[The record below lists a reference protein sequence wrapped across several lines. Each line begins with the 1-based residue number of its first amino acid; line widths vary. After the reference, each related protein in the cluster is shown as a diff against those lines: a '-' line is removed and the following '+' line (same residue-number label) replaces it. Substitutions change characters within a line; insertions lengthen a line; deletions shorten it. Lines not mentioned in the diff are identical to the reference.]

1 MRHTKTKKFRSY
13 RGGMDEI
20 LNAARATATATAR
33 ARQTERIIAS
43 IERIQRVAQ
52 INLERDAALYRE
64 LTTLRENITRMDN
77 LSTRNRTTRNR
88 RRNQNS
94 IIRNQ

>member
-13 RGGMDEI
+13 RGGMDEM
-20 LNAARATATATAR
+20 LNAARARAR
-33 ARQTERIIAS
+33 ATQTERIAAS

-64 LTTLRENITRMDN
+64 LTTLREYITRMDN
-77 LSTRNRTTRNR
+77 LSTRNRTTRNI

-94 IIRNQ
+94 ILRNQ

>member
-13 RGGMDEI
+13 SGGMDEM
-20 LNAARATATATAR
+20 LNAARARAR
-33 ARQTERIIAS
+33 ATQTERIAAS

-52 INLERDAALYRE
+52 INLERDAALYSE
-64 LTTLRENITRMDN
+64 LTTLREYITRMDN

-94 IIRNQ
+94 IIRHQ

>member
-13 RGGMDEI
+13 RGGMDEM
-20 LNAARATATATAR
+20 LNAARARAR
-33 ARQTERIIAS
+33 ATQTERIAAS

-64 LTTLRENITRMDN
+64 LTTLREYITRMDN
-77 LSTRNRTTRNR
+77 LSTRNRTTRNI